1 MILLR
6 THVRVRCWWVWRW
19 LPAPIAKGLP
29 NIVAG
34 SVAALSCVTVG
45 GVVWWTLPPIPVDTF
60 VPVPL
65 VWMPVY
71 GPIMGA
77 VPTVA
82 TSVSEPA
89 SWAVFVLALAC
100 LGLVRRARR

>member
-45 GVVWWTLPPIPVDTF
+45 GVVWWTLLPIPVLPI

-71 GPIMGA
+71 GPTIGA

-82 TSVSEPA
+82 TAVSEPA
-89 SWAVFVLALAC
+89 SWAVFLVALAC
-100 LGLVRRARR
+100 LGLVRSVRR